1 LAKAIS
7 VEQQLEKLRA
17 EIRRHEELYYA
28 HDSPEISDR
37 EYDALLTRL
46 HELEQQHPELITN
59 DSPTQRVG
67 GRPVEGFAQVVHR
80 RPMLSLD
87 NSYNID
93 ELRAFDVRC
102 QRLADGR
109 AVDYVAELKID
120 GLSLA
125 LHYEDQVLAR
135 AVTRGDGRVGEDV
148 TANARTIRSI
158 PLRLRENGTSSKT
171 SDLKSE
177 ISKQKSKNSSQKS
190 ETSSQR
196 SEIPTRSSEI
206 SNLRSGITDVEV
218 RGEAFIP
225 RKVFER
231 INAEREEQDEP
242 RFANPRNAAA
252 GTIRQ
257 LDPKITASRRL
268 EMFAYDLLAGERKPF
283 ATHWQA
289 LDWMEQAGLRV
300 NPERVL
306 CKSIEE
312 VIEFANRMEAKRDEL
327 DYEID
332 GLVVKVNSTALQDEF
347 GTTNKAPRWAIA
359 YKYAARQAETQVL
372 SIVVQVGRT
381 GALTPVAN
389 LEPVVL
395 AGTTVSRAT
404 LHNPDEV
411 KRLGIRIGDWVLI
424 EKGGDVI
431 PKVLKVIEAKRTG
444 AEKSFRMPRKCP
456 VCGGEISRPEGEVVS
471 RCIAADCPAQL
482 EGRLLHFASRRAM
495 RIEGLG
501 ESLVHQLV
509 ESGKVHDAGDLYNLT
524 LEDVAG
530 LERMAKKSAANLLAQ
545 IEASK
550 QKDLANLIYALGLR
564 HVGDRT
570 ATTLARAF
578 GSLEALS
585 KATVEELDDVPEIGL
600 TVAESVRDWFDDEGN
615 RGLCQ
620 RLAAAGVQTKMEM
633 TRRQTDDRFAGK
645 TFVLTGTLADFTRDE
660 ARAEIEARGGR
671 VSGSVSKKT
680 DFVVAGEEAGSKLD
694 KATELG
700 VTVLDEEAFKKM
712 LS

>member
-7 VEQQLEKLRA
+7 VGQEIEKLRE
-17 EIRRHEELYYA
+17 EIRRHEELYYVL
-28 HDSPEISDR
+28 DNPEISDVD
-37 EYDALLTRL
+37 YDALLEKL
-46 HELEQQHPELITN
+46 QKLEQEHPDQITP

-67 GRPVEGFAQVVHR
+67 GRPAEGFSEIVHR

-93 ELRAFDVRC
+93 ELRAFDQRC
-102 QRLADGR
+102 RRLADGR
-109 AVDYVAELKID
+109 ALEYVAELKID
-120 GLSLA
+120 GLSLS
-125 LHYEDQVLAR
+125 LHYENQILMR
-135 AVTRGDGRVGEDV
+135 GVTRGDGRIGEDV
-148 TANARTIRSI
+148 TQNARTIRSI
-158 PLRLRENGTSSKT
+158 PLKLRAKGAPAESA
-171 SDLKSE
+171 DLKS
-177 ISKQKSKNSSQKS
+177 Q
-190 ETSSQR
+190 
-196 SEIPTRSSEI
+196 I
-206 SNLRSGITDVEV
+206 SNLEV
-218 RGEAFIP
+218 RGEVFIP

-257 LDPKITASRRL
+257 LDPGIVHSRKL

-283 ATHWQA
+283 ATHWEA
-289 LDWMEQAGLRV
+289 LNWLETAGFRV
-300 NPERVL
+300 SPERKV
-306 CKSIEE
+306 CGSIEE
-312 VIEFANRMEAKRDEL
+312 VIDFAGGIEAQRDDL

-359 YKYAARQAETQVL
+359 YKYAARQATTRVL

-389 LEPVVL
+389 LEPVSL

-411 KRLGIRIGDWVLI
+411 KRLGVRIGDWVLI

-431 PKVLKVIEAKRTG
+431 PKMLKVIQSKRTG
-444 AEKSFRMPRKCP
+444 AEKAFRMPKHCP
-456 VCGGEISRPEGEVVS
+456 VCGGEISKPEGEVVS
-471 RCIAADCPAQL
+471 RCVAADCPAQL
-482 EGRLLHFASRRAM
+482 KGRLLHFASRRAM

-501 ESLVHQLV
+501 ESLVDQLV
-509 ESGKVHDAGDLYNLT
+509 ESGKVRDAGDLYNLT
-524 LEDVAG
+524 LDDVAS
-530 LERMAKKSAANLLAQ
+530 LERMAKKSASNLLAQ

-550 QKDLANLIYALGLR
+550 QRDLSNLIYALGLR

-570 ATTLARAF
+570 ATTLARQF
-578 GSLEALS
+578 GSLDALS

-600 TVAESVRDWFDDEGN
+600 TVAESVRDWFDDKGN
-615 RGLCQ
+615 IALC
-620 RLAAAGVQTKMEM
+620 RHLETAGVRTRMER
-633 TRRQTDDRFAGK
+633 TSEPTDETFAGK
-645 TFVLTGTLADFTRDE
+645 LFVLTGTLAAYTREE
-660 ARAEIEARGGR
+660 AGAAIEGRGGR
-671 VSGSVSKKT
+671 VTSSVSKKT
-680 DFVVAGEEAGSKLD
+680 DYVVAGEEAGSKLG
-694 KATELG
+694 KARELG
-700 VTVLDEEAFKKM
+700 VRVIDEAAFKEL